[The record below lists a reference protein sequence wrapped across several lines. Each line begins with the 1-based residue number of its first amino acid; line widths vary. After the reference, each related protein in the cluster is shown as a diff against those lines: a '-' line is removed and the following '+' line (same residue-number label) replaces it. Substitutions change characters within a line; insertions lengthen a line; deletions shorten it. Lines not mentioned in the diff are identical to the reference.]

1 MKKKLIVMISHR
13 EKMTRIFRRNKIV
26 VNPMIDVKM
35 MKIVALNMT
44 TTTTTI
50 TEDSEVCEHGIC
62 NAC

>member
-1 MKKKLIVMISHR
+1 MKKKLIIMISHR

-26 VNPMIDVKM
+26 VNPMIVVKM
-35 MKIVALNMT
+35 MKIVALHM